1 MKPSAV
7 KVLGFFGCFAI
18 ALFSAANAQAQDF
31 PAKPIEVIVGFA
43 PGGGTDSIARAVAD
57 AAQKY
62 VGQPLVV
69 VNKPGA
75 GGIIGAQYVN
85 SAAPDGYTV
94 IVAGGSESV
103 STPHFKELPSD

>member
-1 MKPSAV
+1 MW
-7 KVLGFFGCFAI
+7 
-18 ALFSAANAQAQDF
+18 
-31 PAKPIEVIVGFA
+31 PI
-43 PGGGTDSIARAVAD
+43 SM
-57 AAQKY
+57 

-94 IVAGGSESV
+94 LVAGGSESV
-103 STPHFKELPSD
+103 STPHFKELPSDWRLRKEGQHRS